1 MDKKFGIVMFE
12 GRMYNLDEMN
22 ADELKELMMR
32 IGSAKNMKKKE
43 IEILNGI
50 YKTNDKEEVDTDERQ
65 RKSKKYC

>member
-32 IGSAKNMKKKE
+32 IGNAKDMKKKE

-50 YKTNDKEEVDTDERQ
+50 YKTNDKEDVNTDER
-65 RKSKKYC
+65 

>member
-32 IGSAKNMKKKE
+32 IGNAKDMKKKE

-50 YKTNDKEEVDTDERQ
+50 YKTMI
-65 RKSKKYC
+65 KKR

>member
-32 IGSAKNMKKKE
+32 IGNAKDMKKKE

-50 YKTNDKEEVDTDERQ
+50 YKTNDKEEVNTDER
-65 RKSKKYC
+65 

>member
-1 MDKKFGIVMFE
+1 MFE

-50 YKTNDKEEVDTDERQ
+50 YKTNDKEEVNTDAR
-65 RKSKKYC
+65 

>member
-43 IEILNGI
+43 IKILNGI
-50 YKTNDKEEVDTDERQ
+50 YKTNDKEEVNTDAR
-65 RKSKKYC
+65 

>member
-1 MDKKFGIVMFE
+1 MDKKFGMVMFE

-32 IGSAKNMKKKE
+32 IGNAKDMKKKE

-50 YKTNDKEEVDTDERQ
+50 YKTNDKEEVNTDER
-65 RKSKKYC
+65 

>member
-32 IGSAKNMKKKE
+32 IGNAKDMKKKE

-50 YKTNDKEEVDTDERQ
+50 YKTNDKEEVNTDAR
-65 RKSKKYC
+65 

>member
-12 GRMYNLDEMN
+12 GRTYNLDEKN

-32 IGSAKNMKKKE
+32 IGNAKDMKKKE

-50 YKTNDKEEVDTDERQ
+50 YKTNDKEEVNTDER
-65 RKSKKYC
+65 

>member
-32 IGSAKNMKKKE
+32 IGNAKNMKKKE

-50 YKTNDKEEVDTDERQ
+50 YKTNDKEEVNTDER
-65 RKSKKYC
+65 